1 MGFNPFRKGRTSGL
15 DIALVVGFAGLTLA
29 LVLWGFFG

>member
-1 MGFNPFRKGRTSGL
+1 MGFDPFRTSKRSAV
-15 DIALVVGFAGLTLA
+15 DVALVVGFVAIAVA